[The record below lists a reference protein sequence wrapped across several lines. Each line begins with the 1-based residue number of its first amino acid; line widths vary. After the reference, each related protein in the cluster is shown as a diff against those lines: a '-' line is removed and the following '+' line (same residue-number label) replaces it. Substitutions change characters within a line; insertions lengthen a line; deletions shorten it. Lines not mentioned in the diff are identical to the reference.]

1 MKTDV
6 VVSNQHH
13 QLGVSGV
20 SEHPVEA
27 THVVLPVL
35 HTNKT
40 HRELRPRKSVK
51 CKKKKKE
58 LKMTVFLYG
67 LWCRRAEVWVSFLFL
82 VYFSS

>member
-51 CKKKKKE
+51 
-58 LKMTVFLYG
+58 
-67 LWCRRAEVWVSFLFL
+67 
-82 VYFSS
+82 

>member
-51 CKKKKKE
+51 CKKKKRAKNDS
-58 LKMTVFLYG
+58 VFI
-67 LWCRRAEVWVSFLFL
+67 WAL
-82 VYFSS
+82 V